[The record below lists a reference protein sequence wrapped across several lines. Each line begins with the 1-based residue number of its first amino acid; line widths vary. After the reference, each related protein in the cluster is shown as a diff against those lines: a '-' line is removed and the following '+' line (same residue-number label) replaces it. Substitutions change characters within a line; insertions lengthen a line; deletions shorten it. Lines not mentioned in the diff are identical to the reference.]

1 MHNDFMDAPSAPIYR
16 ASILIIEDDERQL
29 RHYRRTLV
37 NYRLTAVANG
47 TQAMAA
53 LHSTKPDLIIL
64 DHILADGEI
73 GADFLPQLKTAAAHV
88 PIIII
93 SGSLNVRAQLNAL
106 QGPHR
111 AHYILEKPVDLDELD
126 ATVERALTDCGL
138 GEMVRMLK
146 SLESLEKI
154 DASEPERRFTER
166 IARQHAI
173 AQRLGQSGEVPNVS
187 RLAEEFKVDRKTIR
201 TDLNDLRQRGQID
214 PRLYPAAGQGD

>member
-1 MHNDFMDAPSAPIYR
+1 MDAERKPIHR

-37 NYRLTAVANG
+37 RYRLTTAPSG
-47 TQAMAA
+47 SQAMA
-53 LHSTKPDLIIL
+53 LLQTTKPDLIIL
-64 DHILADGEI
+64 DHILADGEL
-73 GADFLPQLKTAAAHV
+73 GSEFLPQLKTVAAHV

-93 SGSLNVRAQLNAL
+93 SGSLNVRARLNAL
-106 QGPHR
+106 QGPLR

-138 GEMVRMLK
+138 GEVVRMLK
-146 SLESLEKI
+146 SLESLERI
-154 DASEPERRFTER
+154 DANEPERRFTER
-166 IARQHAI
+166 MARQHAI
-173 AQRLGQSGEVPNVS
+173 AQRLGQSGEAPNVS

-214 PRLYPAAGQGD
+214 ARLYPGAAHEEP

>member
-1 MHNDFMDAPSAPIYR
+1 MDAERKPIHR

-37 NYRLTAVANG
+37 RYRLTTAPSG
-47 TQAMAA
+47 SQAMA
-53 LHSTKPDLIIL
+53 LLQTTKPDLIIL
-64 DHILADGEI
+64 DHILADGEL
-73 GADFLPQLKTAAAHV
+73 GSEFLPQLKTVAAHV

-106 QGPHR
+106 QGPLR

-138 GEMVRMLK
+138 GEVVRMLK
-146 SLESLEKI
+146 SLESLERI
-154 DASEPERRFTER
+154 DGNEPERRFTER
-166 IARQHAI
+166 MARQHAI
-173 AQRLGQSGEVPNVS
+173 AQRLGQSGEAPNVS

-214 PRLYPAAGQGD
+214 ARLYPGAAHEEP

>member
-1 MHNDFMDAPSAPIYR
+1 MNAESKPIYR

-37 NYRLTAVANG
+37 NYRLTTVPNG
-47 TQAMAA
+47 TAA
-53 LHSTKPDLIIL
+53 IGILNSAKPDLIIL

-73 GADFLPQLKTAAAHV
+73 GTDFLPELKTSAAHV

-93 SGSLNVRAQLNAL
+93 SGSLSVRAQLAAL

-111 AHYILEKPVDLDELD
+111 AHYILEKPIDLDELD

-154 DASEPERRFTER
+154 DANEPERRFTER
-166 IARQHAI
+166 IARQHSI
-173 AQRLGQSGEVPNVS
+173 AQRLGQSGEAPNLS

-214 PRLYPAAGQGD
+214 PRLYPGGAPEEG

>member
-1 MHNDFMDAPSAPIYR
+1 MDAESKPIHR

-37 NYRLTAVANG
+37 RYRLTSVPNG
-47 TQAMAA
+47 SQAMA
-53 LHSTKPDLIIL
+53 LLQTTKPDLIIL
-64 DHILADGEI
+64 DHILADGEL
-73 GADFLPQLKTAAAHV
+73 GSEFLPQLKTIAAHV

-106 QGPHR
+106 QGPLR

-138 GEMVRMLK
+138 GEVVRMLK
-146 SLESLEKI
+146 SLESLERI
-154 DASEPERRFTER
+154 DANEPERRFTER

-173 AQRLGQSGEVPNVS
+173 AQRLGQSGEAPNVS

-214 PRLYPAAGQGD
+214 PRLYPGAAHEES

>member
-1 MHNDFMDAPSAPIYR
+1 MDAESKPGCR

-29 RHYRRTLV
+29 RHYRRTLLR
-37 NYRLTAVANG
+37 YRLTTVPNG
-47 TQAMAA
+47 SQAMAVLSEA
-53 LHSTKPDLIIL
+53 KPDLIIL

-73 GADFLPQLKTAAAHV
+73 GADFLPQLKTVAAHV

-93 SGSLNVRAQLNAL
+93 SGSLNVRAQLHAL

-111 AHYILEKPVDLDELD
+111 AHYVLEKPVDLDELD
-126 ATVERALTDCGL
+126 STVERALADCGL

-154 DASEPERRFTER
+154 DSNEPERRFTER

-173 AQRLGQSGEVPNVS
+173 AQRLGQTGEPPNVS

-214 PRLYPAAGQGD
+214 PRLYPGTTQESL

>member
-1 MHNDFMDAPSAPIYR
+1 MNAESNPVYR

-29 RHYRRTLV
+29 RHYRRTLLS
-37 NYRLTAVANG
+37 YRLTTVSNC
-47 TQAMAA
+47 TQALAA
-53 LHSTKPDLIIL
+53 LPAVKPDLIIL
-64 DHILADGEI
+64 DHILSDGEI
-73 GADFLPQLKTAAAHV
+73 GTEFLPQLKSLAAHV
-88 PIIII
+88 PIVIV
-93 SGSLNVRAQLNAL
+93 SGSLNLRAQLNAL

-111 AHYILEKPVDLDELD
+111 AHYVLEKPVDLDELD

-146 SLESLEKI
+146 SLEALEKI
-154 DASEPERRFTER
+154 DATEPERRFTER

-173 AQRLGQSGEVPNVS
+173 AQRLGQTCETPNVS

-214 PRLYPAAGQGD
+214 PRLYPGSGHDEA